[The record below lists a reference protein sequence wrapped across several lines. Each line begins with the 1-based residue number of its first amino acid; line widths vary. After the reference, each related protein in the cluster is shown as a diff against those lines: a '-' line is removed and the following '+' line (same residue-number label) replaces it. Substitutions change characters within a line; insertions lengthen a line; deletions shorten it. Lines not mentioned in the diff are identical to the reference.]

1 MVTENG
7 RRDDGG
13 DVWLMATTSLW
24 RIKGQMGHV
33 IDYVENADKTTSPME
48 IPNGLASDT
57 LEDLIAYAGRE
68 EATNKRK
75 LITGINLDY
84 HDARNQMM
92 IVKRKYEKEG
102 GTIAYHGYQSFAEG
116 EVNPDTAHK
125 IGVALANELW
135 GDRFQVVVC
144 THLDKASHIHNHFV
158 INTVSHTD
166 GRKFFRSESDYRKMR
181 EVSDRLCREYG
192 LSVIQDPQRK
202 GKHYSQYDAERNG
215 KPTFGSTIRA
225 DIDRAIKASLTENEF
240 YDMLEEMGYEF
251 KFYSKNGKPLERP
264 SLKPKNAQKF
274 FRFDNLG
281 EGYSVDE
288 IADRILEN
296 IRRRDPFPEETLDKV
311 RKYRKDYPPRPKAKG
326 LAALYYYYCYELK
339 IIVRYPAS
347 VKQVSFFMRDDIRKM
362 EQLDKQVRLLGENNI
377 ETIEDLNSF
386 REKCGNEKEELIKL
400 RDELRN
406 KLRRTVRTGDETVI
420 LSVKEEIS
428 VVNDRLSK
436 LREDLVLCDK
446 VEERA
451 EQIQAEYNAIK
462 EEQTEREENENELF
476 RGCSGTSREDVAKRR

>member
-1 MVTENG
+1 
-7 RRDDGG
+7 
-13 DVWLMATTSLW
+13 MATTSLW
-24 RIKGQMGHV
+24 RIRGQLGKV
-33 IDYVENADKTTSPME
+33 VTYVENADKTTSPTE
-48 IPNGLASDT
+48 IPAGVSSET

-68 EATNKRK
+68 DATNQRK
-75 LITGINLDY
+75 LVTGINLDPTK
-84 HDARNQMM
+84 AREDMM
-92 IVKRKYEKEG
+92 VVKRRFEKAG

-116 EVNPDTAHK
+116 EVDADTAHK

-135 GDRFQVVVC
+135 GDEFQVVVC

-158 INTVSHTD
+158 INTVSHVD
-166 GRKFFRSESDYRKMR
+166 GHKFYRSEKDYRKMR

-192 LSVIQDPQRK
+192 LSVIREPQRK

-264 SLKPKNAQKF
+264 SLKPKNAQKY

-288 IADRILEN
+288 ISDRILEN
-296 IRRRDPFPEETLDKV
+296 IRRRDPFPEETLAKIQ
-311 RKYRKDYPPRPKAKG
+311 KYRREYPPRPKAKG

-347 VKQVSFFMRDDIRKM
+347 VKQVSFFMREDIRKL
-362 EQLDKQVRLLGENNI
+362 EQLDKQVRLLGENKI
-377 ETIEDLNSF
+377 ETYEDLEKF
-386 REKCGNEKEELIKL
+386 REKCGTEKEELTQI
-400 RDELRN
+400 RSELRN
-406 KLRRTVRTGDETVI
+406 QLKRVMRTGDESAV
-420 LSVKEEIS
+420 LSVKEEIAA
-428 VVNDRLSK
+428 VTDKLQK
-436 LREDLVLCDK
+436 LRDDLVICDK

-451 EQIQAEYNAIK
+451 EQMQAEYATIK
-462 EEQTEREENENELF
+462 EQNKEQQTEREEDVNELF
-476 RGCSGTSREDVAKRR
+476 RGCSGTSREDDPKRR

>member
-1 MVTENG
+1 
-7 RRDDGG
+7 
-13 DVWLMATTSLW
+13 MAVTSLW
-24 RIKGQMGHV
+24 RVKGYIGKV
-33 IDYVENADKTTSPME
+33 LLYTENPEKTTNPKQIAVAKEINRDTME
-48 IPNGLASDT
+48 DV
-57 LEDLIAYAGRE
+57 IAYACRE
-68 EATNKRK
+68 EATNQKQ
-75 LITGINLDY
+75 LIWGINCTAEN
-84 HDARNQMM
+84 AREQMM
-92 IVKRKYEKEG
+92 NVKRQYQKED
-102 GTIAYHGYQSFAEG
+102 GTIAYHGYQSFAKG
-116 EVNPDTAHK
+116 EVNPDKAHE
-125 IGVALANELW
+125 IGIALAEELW

-181 EVSDRLCREYG
+181 EVSDRICREYG

-240 YDMLEEMGYEF
+240 YDTLEAMGYEF

-288 IADRILEN
+288 ISDRILEN
-296 IRRRDPFPEETLDKV
+296 IRRREPFPEETKEKV

-347 VKQVSFFMRDDIRKM
+347 VKRVSFFMRDDIRKL

-377 ETIEDLNSF
+377 ESYEDLSGF
-386 REKCGNEKEELIKL
+386 REKCSNEKEELTKH
-400 RDELRN
+400 RDNLRN
-406 KLRRTVRTGDETVI
+406 KLRRTVRTGDETEI
-420 LSVKEEIS
+420 LSVKEEIA
-428 VVNDRLSK
+428 VVNDKIQK
-436 LREDLVLCDK
+436 LKEDLGICDK
-446 VEERA
+446 VEKRA
-451 EQIQAEYNAIK
+451 EQIQAEYSAIK
-462 EEQTEREENENELF
+462 EQQIEREENENELF
-476 RGCSGTSREDVAKRR
+476 GRSSGTSREDVPERR